1 MTLTRINTTI
11 NTKVTATK
19 VNTSVYRFGYRW
31 NVNECLRLQ
40 REYELLKLS
49 VPEIAA
55 LHGRTIKAI
64 IYKISAEGFASFN
77 DLFVQTYGVYSE
89 QVLDEQDLDDQEQ
102 VLDEQVLDD
111 QVLDDQVLELD
122 PAFESDSTDSELDLD
137 DLNLDEDYVPDVHSD
152 STDSDN
158 DYEDEDED
166 EDEDEGSNKHYLYSQ
181 VKSMQKQISAIL
193 GYLTKG
199 ATTSAS
205 SAALDSYGGV

>member
-1 MTLTRINTTI
+1 MTLTRITTAI
-11 NTKVTATK
+11 NTNTNVTATK
-19 VNTSVYRFGYRW
+19 VNTSVCRFGNRW

-77 DLFVQTYGVYSE
+77 DLFVQTYGNYSDLVQDHIHE
-89 QVLDEQDLDDQEQ
+89 QVLDQEQ
-102 VLDEQVLDD
+102 VLEQ
-111 QVLDDQVLELD
+111 DQVLELD
-122 PAFESDSTDSELDLD
+122 PAFESDATDSELDLD
-137 DLNLDEDYVPDVHSD
+137 DLNLDEDYVPDEHSD

-158 DYEDEDED
+158 DYEDD
-166 EDEDEGSNKHYLYSQ
+166 DEDEGSNKHYLYSQ

-199 ATTSAS
+199 AAAPATTTATTS
-205 SAALDSYGGV
+205 ALDSYGGV

>member
-89 QVLDEQDLDDQEQ
+89 QVLDEQEQEQVLEQ
-102 VLDEQVLDD
+102 VLDEQN
-111 QVLDDQVLELD
+111 QVLDEQVLELD

-137 DLNLDEDYVPDVHSD
+137 DLNLDEDYVPDDHSD

-158 DYEDEDED
+158 DY

-199 ATTSAS
+199 ATTATATATTSAS
-205 SAALDSYGGV
+205 ELDYYGGV